1 MQEHQQQEPRGEA
14 YCGQEHHE
22 QHSRQRLQSH
32 GQHAQQ
38 QEGEQEHQLLGVKR
52 RRVCAECD
60 RPCSVCYCDI
70 IKGRELNLSDESVSC
85 VVERV
90 LIFMHPLE
98 KKRKSGSVQ
107 VLQKLIKGLEVW
119 PHRKPGCCPFAT
131 EQQQRQQHEQHELRQ
146 EQTVRHETAAERAVL
161 ADAPVEEPKVS
172 APTNPKDKKEA
183 KLPQQQQH
191 LCTREGTVLCDTSRM
206 VLLFPTESSFP
217 LGEGTLPFRLP
228 LTLLA
233 IDGTWKEAKE
243 MFKATPWLQQLPA
256 VHLPLLKTEGQA
268 DHCGGGGVAAAA
280 VADLVAA
287 DCGSSN
293 SEDTMEAVRVS
304 GAYGMIR
311 TPPARIA
318 ASGGVCT
325 AEAVAE
331 ALSIIGRWARSG
343 SSSLLQ
349 IGETTRETLQRIVS
363 LQQEMRDRNKSRQS
377 TD

>member
-1 MQEHQQQEPRGEA
+1 MAAQKAGMLPVRYRAAAATAATAAARTKARTKGTARDSSRAVFAETPIQEP
-14 YCGQEHHE
+14 
-22 QHSRQRLQSH
+22 
-32 GQHAQQ
+32 
-38 QEGEQEHQLLGVKR
+38 
-52 RRVCAECD
+52 
-60 RPCSVCYCDI
+60 
-70 IKGRELNLSDESVSC
+70 N
-85 VVERV
+85 
-90 LIFMHPLE
+90 
-98 KKRKSGSVQ
+98 
-107 VLQKLIKGLEVW
+107 
-119 PHRKPGCCPFAT
+119 
-131 EQQQRQQHEQHELRQ
+131 
-146 EQTVRHETAAERAVL
+146 
-161 ADAPVEEPKVS
+161 VS
-172 APTNPKDKKEA
+172 APTKPKDKKQA
-183 KLPQQQQH
+183 KLPHQHPH

-217 LGEGTLPFRLP
+217 LGEGSMPFRLP

-256 VHLPLLKTEGQA
+256 VHLPLLKTEDQA
-268 DHCGGGGVAAAA
+268 DHCGGGGVAAADA
-280 VADLVAA
+280 ADSVAA
-287 DCGSSN
+287 DCGNSN
-293 SEDTMEAVRVS
+293 SKDTMEAVRVS

-331 ALSIIGRWARSG
+331 ALSIIGRWARSA

-363 LQQEMRDRNKSRQS
+363 LQQEMRDRNKNRQS